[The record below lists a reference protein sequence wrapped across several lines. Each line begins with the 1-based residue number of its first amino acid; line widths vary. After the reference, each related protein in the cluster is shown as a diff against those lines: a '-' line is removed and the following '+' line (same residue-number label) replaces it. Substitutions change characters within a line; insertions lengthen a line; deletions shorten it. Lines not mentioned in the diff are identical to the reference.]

1 MSTSKKATA
10 GQKPSGNQKLVI
22 VATEF
27 HIERRESYYKL
38 RFHDLDGQKRTIR
51 IGRELFTTPPKV
63 VAELL
68 RANADLPDNPIA
80 AVELVKQAVA
90 TRSERSCHITNRTG
104 LHDTSFVY
112 PGQTFGPLDGK
123 LKLEDTSAIDPALG
137 LKRGSLQAW
146 REGLTNSFRHSDYLI
161 FAASV
166 AFSGPLFE
174 LAGEHEGV
182 VFHFQP
188 QNSAPDNNGSKTKS
202 SSGKTLAARVAI
214 STIGRPKK
222 TDLISFAVTDRGLED
237 YCFRHSNL
245 IGVLDEEGRAL
256 SGTGKYI
263 RPSQLPY
270 QLTSGRGTYRSQKAV
285 RDPDL
290 QNLTWLLPFIST
302 GEKPL
307 DDPNNESARMEGAQV
322 RMAPIPVPP
331 GADGGIFNRLDGARE
346 KIVEQAYSLVREDEK
361 TLAENYGVAMPAY
374 LGKLWPQRSSL
385 APRVPRI
392 IDNFVKRVGA
402 DSEPWERRFAEKFG
416 IVLAGGIFAS
426 EFGVAPW
433 TKERAWS
440 AVRAIYRRSRAALT
454 SVSETTDALV
464 GKIRKALTAGRFPP
478 LDKGQIMKP
487 EDAGR
492 ALGVTRKL
500 ATHGPTILITL
511 EQLQGLIRP
520 RATSSP
526 VLADLAERG
535 ILIQSTDGKSTRET
549 MIRGLNG
556 SKRRR
561 YVALKLSALMEAS

>member
-1 MSTSKKATA
+1 MHTWNKVTA
-10 GQKPSGNQKLVI
+10 GKRLTNNQNLAI
-22 VATEF
+22 LATEF
-27 HIERRESYYKL
+27 HIERCESYYKI
-38 RFHDLDGQKRTIR
+38 RFRDLEGQRQTIL
-51 IGRELFTTPPKV
+51 IGRELFTTPAKV

-68 RANADLPDNPIA
+68 KANADLPDNPNA

-90 TRSERSCHITNRTG
+90 TRSQRTRRITIRTG

-146 REGLTNSFRHSDYLI
+146 REGLTNAFRDSDYLI

-174 LAGEHEGV
+174 LAGEQEGV

-188 QNSAPDNNGSKTKS
+188 QNSALENNGSKTKS
-202 SSGKTLAARVAI
+202 SSGKTLAERVAI
-214 STIGRPKK
+214 STIGRAKK

-237 YCFRHSNL
+237 YCYSHNNL
-245 IGVLDEEGRAL
+245 FGALDEEGRSL
-256 SGTGKYI
+256 SGTGRSIK
-263 RPSQLPY
+263 PSQLPY

-290 QNLTWLLPFIST
+290 KNLTWLLPFISS
-302 GEKPL
+302 GENPL
-307 DDPNNESARMEGAQV
+307 DDPENKSARMEGAQV

-331 GADGGIFNRLDGARE
+331 GADGGIFNRLEGSRE
-346 KIVEQAYSLVREDEK
+346 IAEKAHLLVREVEE

-392 IDNFVKRVGA
+392 TDNFVKWVGA

-416 IVLAGGIFAS
+416 IALAGGIFAS
-426 EFGVAPW
+426 QFGVAPW

-440 AVRAIYRRSRAALT
+440 AVRAIYRRSRAALA

-464 GKIRKALTAGRFPP
+464 GKIRKALTAGRFPR
-478 LDKGQIMKP
+478 LDKGQTMKP

-511 EQLQGLIRP
+511 EQLKGLIKP
-520 RATSSP
+520 RATSS
-526 VLADLAERG
+526 
-535 ILIQSTDGKSTRET
+535 QC
-549 MIRGLNG
+549 
-556 SKRRR
+556 
-561 YVALKLSALMEAS
+561 

>member
-1 MSTSKKATA
+1 M
-10 GQKPSGNQKLVI
+10 
-22 VATEF
+22 E
-27 HIERRESYYKL
+27 
-38 RFHDLDGQKRTIR
+38 
-51 IGRELFTTPPKV
+51 
-63 VAELL
+63 
-68 RANADLPDNPIA
+68 
-80 AVELVKQAVA
+80 
-90 TRSERSCHITNRTG
+90 
-104 LHDTSFVY
+104 
-112 PGQTFGPLDGK
+112 
-123 LKLEDTSAIDPALG
+123 
-137 LKRGSLQAW
+137 
-146 REGLTNSFRHSDYLI
+146 
-161 FAASV
+161 
-166 AFSGPLFE
+166 
-174 LAGEHEGV
+174 
-182 VFHFQP
+182 
-188 QNSAPDNNGSKTKS
+188 SKTKS

-307 DDPNNESARMEGAQV
+307 DDPNNELARMEGAQV

-500 ATHGPTILITL
+500 ATHGATILITL
-511 EQLQGLIRP
+511 EQLKGLIRP

>member
-1 MSTSKKATA
+1 M
-10 GQKPSGNQKLVI
+10 NQNLAI
-22 VATEF
+22 LATEF
-27 HIERRESYYKL
+27 HIERCESYYRI
-38 RFHDLDGQKRTIR
+38 RFRDLEGQRQTIL
-51 IGRELFTTPPKV
+51 IGRELFTTPAKV

-68 RANADLPDNPIA
+68 KANADLPDNPNA

-90 TRSERSCHITNRTG
+90 TRSQRTRRITIRTG

-146 REGLTNSFRHSDYLI
+146 REGLTNAFRDSDYLI
-161 FAASV
+161 FAASA

-174 LAGEHEGV
+174 LAGEQEGV
-182 VFHFQP
+182 VFHYQP
-188 QNSAPDNNGSKTKS
+188 QNSALENNGSKTKS
-202 SSGKTLAARVAI
+202 SSGKTLAERVAI
-214 STIGRPKK
+214 STIGRAKK

-237 YCFRHSNL
+237 YCYSHNNL
-245 IGVLDEEGRAL
+245 FGALDEEGRAL
-256 SGTGKYI
+256 SGTGRSIK
-263 RPSQLPY
+263 PSQLPY

-290 QNLTWLLPFIST
+290 KNLTWLLPFIST

-307 DDPNNESARMEGAQV
+307 DDPENESARMEGAQV

-331 GADGGIFNRLDGARE
+331 GADGGIFNRLEGSRE
-346 KIVEQAYSLVREDEK
+346 IVEKAHLLVREVEE

-392 IDNFVKRVGA
+392 IDNFVKWVGA

-416 IVLAGGIFAS
+416 IALAGGIFAS
-426 EFGVAPW
+426 QFGVAPW
-433 TKERAWS
+433 TKGRAWS
-440 AVRAIYRRSRAALT
+440 AVRAIYRRSRAALAP
-454 SVSETTDALV
+454 VSETTDALI
-464 GKIRKALTAGRFPP
+464 GEIRKALTAGRFPR
-478 LDKGQIMKP
+478 LDKGQVMKP

-511 EQLQGLIRP
+511 EQLKGLIRP
-520 RATSSP
+520 RAISSA
-526 VLADLAERG
+526 VLAELAKRG
-535 ILIQSTDGKSTRET
+535 ILIQSPEGKSTRET